1 MWKVSHA
8 RRAKRM
14 VVSCNWP
21 LESQWLSSAA
31 HPMTAQIH
39 TVKDVCVQTVWCPVF
54 LEKGTVA
61 VLNLWV
67 CVSHLFGASMFF
79 SVGFL
84 QLLLNKIKG
93 NNTKAALIEE
103 LC

>member
-1 MWKVSHA
+1 MSLN
-8 RRAKRM
+8 RT
-14 VVSCNWP
+14 
-21 LESQWLSSAA
+21 LECQWLSFAA
-31 HPMTAQIH
+31 HPMTDQIH

-61 VLNLWV
+61 VLNLWAY
-67 CVSHLFGASMFF
+67 VSHLFGAGMSF

-93 NNTKAALIEE
+93 SNTKAALIEE
-103 LC
+103 LS